1 MVGDPSA
8 GADERNAVA
17 DAGRRP
23 GCFGRVFFG
32 AAGVFCLGLAALAA
46 IIPLIPAFPFLAGAA
61 ACFAKSSP
69 RFRDWLVNNK
79 WLGPYLTGEGDA
91 KAFSPGAKALTIL
104 ILWVV
109 GAVVGAFL
117 LDGFFWRC
125 GVVMTLLTLT
135 IQILRVKPKKRPAA
149 AALPPGGAGGLPS
162 AKEPPS

>member
-1 MVGDPSA
+1 LVGNPSPP
-8 GADERNAVA
+8 ADERDVVT
-17 DAGRRP
+17 DVGRRP
-23 GCFGRVFFG
+23 GCFARLFFG

-125 GVVMTLLTLT
+125 GLVVTVLTLT
-135 IQILRVKPKKRPAA
+135 IQILRVKPKMRPAA
-149 AALPPGGAGGLPS
+149 AALPPGAPGGPPS
-162 AKEPPS
+162 TKEPPF